1 MNPQPRNLAILNVVT
16 LLLVIAAT
24 LVVFIYAPIEANM
37 GRVQK
42 IFYFHIATAWV
53 GMLGFLVAV
62 IAAVAVLGSI
72 GLLAGGLRTLIIL
85 FVSKEDQEAATSPE
99 PLAEPPEDLGEDLP
113 SVAPEI
119 RSRRIL
125 SWVVFAGFMAAFLLI
140 GLFPQRYLPFIRL
153 FSQIFQQL
161 GT

>member
-53 GMLGFLVAV
+53 GMPGM
-62 IAAVAVLGSI
+62 
-72 GLLAGGLRTLIIL
+72 
-85 FVSKEDQEAATSPE
+85 KESFY
-99 PLAEPPEDLGEDLP
+99 G
-113 SVAPEI
+113 
-119 RSRRIL
+119 
-125 SWVVFAGFMAAFLLI
+125 
-140 GLFPQRYLPFIRL
+140 
-153 FSQIFQQL
+153 
-161 GT
+161 